1 MAARQRRL
9 MTKENNN
16 MNQKTIAALE
26 EIIHSRYSNT
36 AGMIVLKNGE
46 TQYEGYFNGCTADSC
61 INIFSVTKSII
72 SILIGIAVDR
82 GEIQSVNQKVLDFFP
97 DFPVEN
103 YNEGETTIRDITLR
117 DLMTM
122 TAPYKHQEE
131 PYLEYFTRDDW
142 VSTALELLGGTEK
155 AGTFRYTPFI
165 GPDILSGILVKA
177 TGQSV
182 LEFAAEHLFTPLGI
196 TVKGSITLENQEAH
210 YAFMNARDV
219 SGWVMDSKGI
229 HAAGW
234 GLTLTARDMAK
245 IGQLYLDGGKW
256 DGKQIVSAQWIAE
269 STREHSRWEELNLPY
284 GYLWWIA
291 DENAFA
297 AMGDSGNTIYVN
309 RKKKLVIAIASLFKE
324 NTGDRMDFI
333 KECVEPMFA

>member
-1 MAARQRRL
+1 M
-9 MTKENNN
+9 KETNN
-16 MNQKTIAALE
+16 MNQEKITALE
-26 EIIHSRYSNT
+26 EIIYSRYSNT

-46 TQYEGYFNGCTADSC
+46 TQYENYFNGCTAASC

-72 SILIGIAVDR
+72 SILIGIAIDR

-97 DFPVEN
+97 DFKVE
-103 YNEGETTIRDITLR
+103 EGETTIQDVTLKC
-117 DLMTM
+117 LMTM

-142 VSTALELLGGTEK
+142 VSTALELLGGPEK
-155 AGTFRYTPFI
+155 VGKFRYTPFI
-165 GPDILSGILVKA
+165 GPDILSGVLVKA

-182 LEFAAEHLFTPLGI
+182 LDFATKHLFAPLGI
-196 TVKGSITLENQEAH
+196 TVGGNVILENEEAH
-210 YAFMNARDV
+210 YAFMGARDI
-219 SGWVMDSKGI
+219 SGWVIDSKGI
-229 HAAGW
+229 NTAGW

-256 DGKQIVSAQWIAE
+256 NEKQIVSARWIAE
-269 STREHSRWEELNLPY
+269 STREHSRWEDLNLPY
-284 GYLWWIA
+284 GYLWWIV

-309 RKKKLVIAIASLFKE
+309 RKKKIVISIASLFKE

-333 KECVEPMFA
+333 KECVEPMFE

>member
-1 MAARQRRL
+1 
-9 MTKENNN
+9 
-16 MNQKTIAALE
+16 MNQEKIAALE
-26 EIIHSRYSNT
+26 EIIYNRYSNT

-46 TQYEGYFNGCTADSC
+46 TQYEGYFNGCTAASC

-72 SILIGIAVDR
+72 SILIGIAADR

-97 DFPVEN
+97 D
-103 YNEGETTIRDITLR
+103 L
-117 DLMTM
+117 
-122 TAPYKHQEE
+122 
-131 PYLEYFTRDDW
+131 
-142 VSTALELLGGTEK
+142 K
-155 AGTFRYTPFI
+155 AGKFRYTPFI

-182 LEFAAEHLFTPLGI
+182 LEFAAEHLFAPLGI
-196 TVKGSITLENQEAH
+196 TVKGNVTLENEEAH

-256 DGKQIVSAQWIAE
+256 EGKQIVSAQWIAE

-291 DENAFA
+291 DDNAFA

-309 RKKKLVIAIASLFKE
+309 REKKLVIAIASLFKE

>member
-1 MAARQRRL
+1 M
-9 MTKENNN
+9 
-16 MNQKTIAALE
+16 
-26 EIIHSRYSNT
+26 
-36 AGMIVLKNGE
+36 
-46 TQYEGYFNGCTADSC
+46 
-61 INIFSVTKSII
+61 
-72 SILIGIAVDR
+72 
-82 GEIQSVNQKVLDFFP
+82 LD
-97 DFPVEN
+97 
-103 YNEGETTIRDITLR
+103 
-117 DLMTM
+117 
-122 TAPYKHQEE
+122 
-131 PYLEYFTRDDW
+131 
-142 VSTALELLGGTEK
+142 
-155 AGTFRYTPFI
+155 
-165 GPDILSGILVKA
+165 
-177 TGQSV
+177 
-182 LEFAAEHLFTPLGI
+182 FAAEHLFAPLGI
-196 TVKGSITLENQEAH
+196 TVKGSVTLENEEAH

-256 DGKQIVSAQWIAE
+256 EGKQIVSAQWIAE

-309 RKKKLVIAIASLFKE
+309 REKKLVIAIASLFKE

>member
-1 MAARQRRL
+1 M
-9 MTKENNN
+9 
-16 MNQKTIAALE
+16 
-26 EIIHSRYSNT
+26 
-36 AGMIVLKNGE
+36 
-46 TQYEGYFNGCTADSC
+46 
-61 INIFSVTKSII
+61 
-72 SILIGIAVDR
+72 
-82 GEIQSVNQKVLDFFP
+82 
-97 DFPVEN
+97 
-103 YNEGETTIRDITLR
+103 
-117 DLMTM
+117 
-122 TAPYKHQEE
+122 
-131 PYLEYFTRDDW
+131 
-142 VSTALELLGGTEK
+142 
-155 AGTFRYTPFI
+155 
-165 GPDILSGILVKA
+165 
-177 TGQSV
+177 
-182 LEFAAEHLFTPLGI
+182 LEFAAEHLFAPLGI
-196 TVKGSITLENQEAH
+196 TVKGSVTLENEEAH

-256 DGKQIVSAQWIAE
+256 EGKQIVSAQWIAE

-291 DENAFA
+291 DDNAFA

-309 RKKKLVIAIASLFKE
+309 REKKLVIAIASLFKE